1 MFFCGLYVILM
12 DRVVGKMRVVK
23 VLNNSLVLALDE
35 RGRETILMGKGI
47 GFHKA
52 SGYEFGPEEVEKV
65 FVLHDRSITRSIIQL
80 AAETDSVFF
89 EIGKNVIDY
98 AIASY
103 HMKVLDHIYLS
114 LTDHLAFA
122 VRRAKKGILVPN
134 FYTQDMQRFN
144 PNEYRV
150 GQYALELVKRE
161 MGVEL
166 PEDEAGNIAFHFIN
180 AQEDHPYNEKNR
192 KIKQL
197 TEDVLDLVKYYYQLI
212 YDEDSIAYSRYLT
225 HIRLFAQRL
234 VSGQQLPEDD
244 SRLLYDQ
251 IAQVCTS
258 EFSCV
263 EKVNRFVKEQ
273 LGVAVTNQEEM
284 YLALHIHRVLEGGRI
299 KEEG

>member
-1 MFFCGLYVILM
+1 
-12 DRVVGKMRVVK
+12 MRVVK

-35 RGRETILMGKGI
+35 QGREIILMGKGI

-52 SGYEFGPEEVEKV
+52 SGYEFGADEVEKV
-65 FVLHDRSITRSIIQL
+65 FVLRDRSITRSIIRL
-80 AAETDSVFF
+80 AAETDSVYF

-98 AIASY
+98 AIETF
-103 HMKVLDHIYLS
+103 HMKLLDHIYLS

-122 VRRAKKGILVPN
+122 VRRVEKEIIVPN
-134 FYTQDMQRFN
+134 FYTQDMQHFN

-150 GQYALELVKRE
+150 GQYALQVIKEQT
-161 MGVEL
+161 GVLL

-180 AQEDHPYNEKNR
+180 AQEDHPYNERNR

-197 TEDVLDLVKYYYQLI
+197 TENVLDIVKYYYRLV
-212 YDEDSIAYSRYLT
+212 YDEDSVAYSRYLT

-234 VSGQQLPEDD
+234 VSGQQLPEDA

-263 EKVNRFVKEQ
+263 ERVDRFVRERF
-273 LGVAVTNQEEM
+273 GVGVTNQEEM
-284 YLALHIHRVLEGGRI
+284 YLALHIHRVLEAGRM

>member
-1 MFFCGLYVILM
+1 
-12 DRVVGKMRVVK
+12 MRVVK

-35 RGRETILMGKGI
+35 QGNETILMGKGI

-52 SGYEFGPEEVEKV
+52 SGYEFAADEVEKV
-65 FVLHDRSITRSIIQL
+65 FVLRDRSITRSIIRL
-80 AAETDSVFF
+80 AAETDSVYF
-89 EIGKNVIDY
+89 EICKNVIDY
-98 AIASY
+98 AIQTF
-103 HMKVLDHIYLS
+103 HMKLHDHIYLS

-122 VRRAKKGILVPN
+122 VRRVEKDIVVPN

-144 PNEYRV
+144 PNEYQV
-150 GQYALELVKRE
+150 GLYALQLVKE
-161 MGVEL
+161 QAGVEL

-197 TEDVLDLVKYYYQLI
+197 TEDVLDIVKYYYQLV
-212 YDEDSIAYSRYLT
+212 YDESSIAYSRYLT

-234 VSGQQLPEDD
+234 VMNQQLPEDT

-263 EKVNRFVKEQ
+263 ERVERFARERF
-273 LGVAVTNQEEM
+273 GVGVTNQEKM
-284 YLALHIHRVLEGGRI
+284 YLALHIHRVLEGGR
-299 KEEG
+299 EDHT